1 MLIFPL
7 INDTSRK
14 IIHVDMD
21 AFFASVEERDNPNL
35 KGHPVIIGADPRKT
49 GGRGVV
55 LEGSEGTYA
64 KNRLDKRTVC
74 SIEEVFEFEA

>member
-21 AFFASVEERDNPNL
+21 AFFALLEERDNTNL
-35 KGHPVIIGADPRKT
+35 KWHPVIIGEDPR
-49 GGRGVV
+49 
-55 LEGSEGTYA
+55 
-64 KNRLDKRTVC
+64 
-74 SIEEVFEFEA
+74 